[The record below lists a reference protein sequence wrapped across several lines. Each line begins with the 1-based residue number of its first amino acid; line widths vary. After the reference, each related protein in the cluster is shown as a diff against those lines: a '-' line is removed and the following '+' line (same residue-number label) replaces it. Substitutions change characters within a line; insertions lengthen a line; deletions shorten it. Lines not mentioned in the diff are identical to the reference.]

1 MTNKELHMTPLIE
14 ELVESLR
21 NIAAEG
27 IEVNLNN
34 LIKRNPKHSRR
45 DYYLALDEYK
55 KEQNLI
61 SSCKQPI
68 PEQIRKRSEALFQQ
82 SWAIISNFFE
92 EQLNKE
98 KLSMEESIKEARCAR
113 NTAFDE
119 NESLTESNEK
129 LKDQILQLQQEL
141 QYIKESKEKL
151 ETNKRELEFAL
162 KELQCRNEEQ
172 ERTIS
177 IMKEMIDKLK
187 S

>member
-1 MTNKELHMTPLIE
+1 MTNKDQHLTPLIE

-27 IEVNLNN
+27 FEANLNN

-45 DYYLALDEYK
+45 DYYLALDEYQ
-55 KEQNLI
+55 KEQKLI

-68 PEQIRKRSEALFQQ
+68 PEQIRKKSEALFQQ
-82 SWAIISNFFE
+82 SWAIISNYFD

-98 KLSMEESIKEARCAR
+98 KLCMEESIRDARCAR
-113 NTAFDE
+113 DLAFDDNEILKETNE
-119 NESLTESNEK
+119 N
-129 LKDQILQLQQEL
+129 LKDQVLKLQQEL
-141 QYIKESKEKL
+141 QNTKESNEKL

-162 KELQCRNEEQ
+162 KELQYRNEEQ

-177 IMKEMIDKLK
+177 LLKEMIDKLK